1 MGGEAGGV
9 AEALRSWRAVLLDGA
24 GLQRERRQCDAVWAE
39 RRAKLALHSLFS
51 QVILTSP
58 SSKL

>member
-24 GLQRERRQCDAVWAE
+24 GLQRERGQSDAVWAE
-39 RRAKLALHSLFS
+39 GVAKLALYSCELSL
-51 QVILTSP
+51 
-58 SSKL
+58 